1 MVNSNSKANG
11 YYHDGYS
18 MFKSEQQI
26 DEAAERIAQ
35 MVSHKIL
42 EDIK

>member
-1 MVNSNSKANG
+1 MVNSNSKSSG

-18 MFKSEQQI
+18 LFKSEQQI
-26 DEAAERIAQ
+26 DEAAEQIAQ
-35 MVSHKIL
+35 MVSNKIL